1 VTIPRSHLIDESRSG
16 AYHLIS
22 RCVRRA
28 FLCGDGVGHRRDW
41 LREAL
46 VTQTKA
52 FGIDLLAYAIMANH
66 FHLVVRVDPA
76 RAETWTALQVAER
89 WCALFPRV
97 DRDGT
102 PDPWSLAELNAMATN
117 DAWVAE
123 RRARLMSVSWFMKLL
138 KEGIARRANREDHCT
153 GAFWEGRFTS
163 VALLD
168 EAAIAAC
175 MAYVDLNPIRARI
188 AQRPETSDFT
198 SIQDR
203 VRSRQSHRR
212 AHALAQ
218 RSASD
223 TVPLPPHAEAAL
235 WIAPISRAVP
245 WSDQTA
251 RLTLGWLTVDD
262 YLTLVDQTGRIVR
275 AGKRGAIPPGLRP
288 ILERLQLDVDA
299 WVDAVMHGG
308 RFRGSA
314 VGSAAARAQ
323 EAVARGARW
332 LVDKTRIHRTEPA
345 A

>member
-1 VTIPRSHLIDESRSG
+1 MTIARSHLIDAERSG

-28 FLCGDGVGHRRDW
+28 FLCGDAVDHRRDW
-41 LREAL
+41 LRNTLAM
-46 VTQTKA
+46 QTRS

-66 FHLVVRVDPA
+66 FHLVVRVDPERSA
-76 RAETWTALQVAER
+76 TWTPLQVAER
-89 WCALFPRV
+89 WCALFPRTEP
-97 DRDGT
+97 DGT
-102 PDPWSLAELNAMATN
+102 PDPWPLAELQAMAAN
-117 DAWVAE
+117 EIWVAE
-123 RRARLMSVSWFMKLL
+123 RRKRLMSVSWFMKLL
-138 KEGIARRANREDHCT
+138 KERIARRANREDRCT

-188 AQRPETSDFT
+188 AQRPETSDYT

-203 VRSRQSHRR
+203 VRARQAHRR

-218 RSASD
+218 RHPAG
-223 TVPLPPHAEAAL
+223 TVPLPPHAEATL
-235 WIAPISRAVP
+235 WIAPIAQCVP
-245 WSDQTA
+245 WSDRMA
-251 RLTLGWLTVDD
+251 RQTLGWLTVDD

-275 AGKRGAIPPGLRP
+275 AGKRGAIPAPLRP

-299 WVDAVMHGG
+299 WIDAVMSGG

-314 VGSAAARAQ
+314 VGSAMARTQ
-323 EAVARGARW
+323 EAIARGARW
-332 LVDKTRIHRTEPA
+332 LVDKTRIHPRQPA